1 MPRGPALG
9 AAPEEPHSSAEDP
22 RSRRQLL
29 AGGAAALGGAA
40 LLAGCGSSA
49 TPAGTIPFTRRTPGA
64 KQDVRILNGLLDL
77 EFHAIYAYTASVPVL
92 ASIAREEAKAH
103 AKSHRASKSAKK
115 TKKPPA
121 PLSTVPLFAPN
132 AASVFLSQEIDHTN
146 QWKALIKQAG
156 GKAARPAPSYDL
168 GGNPATKQD
177 VLLVLEAIEQSQL
190 TAYLSA
196 VTALTPGQLRATAA
210 GIFANHAQHLMV
222 LRMELGLPPIP
233 APFVSGQE

>member
-1 MPRGPALG
+1 MPPGPAPG
-9 AAPEEPHSSAEDP
+9 AAPEDP

-40 LLAGCGSSA
+40 LLAGCGSAA
-49 TPAGTIPFTRRTPGA
+49 TPADTIPFTTHTPGA
-64 KQDVRILNGLLDL
+64 KQDVRILNGLLDF

-92 ASIAREEAKAH
+92 ASFAREEAKAH
-103 AKSHRASKSAKK
+103 AKSHRASKSPKK
-115 TKKPPA
+115 TKKPPP

-132 AASVFLSQEIDHTN
+132 AASVFLSQEIDHTI
-146 QWKALIKQAG
+146 QWKHLIKQAG
-156 GKAARPAPSYDL
+156 GKPARAAPSYDL

-177 VLLVLEAIEQSQL
+177 VLLVLHGIEQSQL

-196 VTALTPGQLRATAA
+196 VTALSPGQLRAAAA

-222 LRMELGLPPIP
+222 LRMQLGLPPIP
-233 APFVSGQE
+233 APLASGQE